1 MTSLRGGT
9 AVRAASGTNP
19 IVAPPSVLGPLVG
32 GTDLERWYGL
42 ILAFPDTAVRL
53 LTEKRVPDPL
63 LLAVLRAQ
71 THLRLDQPREAAAY
85 ARAAVE
91 IAGSQTPI
99 RPEALLPAATVLA
112 DAAVVAGA
120 PDAVASCGDLIG
132 LSAHFRDEARRL
144 VGLGLEAVATFHQ
157 RSCQEA
163 ARLLVAVRGVSR
175 EPEVEGA
182 IALAAE
188 TLTVCCARR
197 RERHWTPATRP
208 MITACGWVPFGLT
221 RPFLADRL
229 LRWPGVHDCAATAMS
244 GRRA

>member
-1 MTSLRGGT
+1 MTSHRADT
-9 AVRAASGTNP
+9 AVRAASGTNYILP
-19 IVAPPSVLGPLVG
+19 PPSVLGRLVG
-32 GTDLERWYGL
+32 TSDLERWYGL
-42 ILAFPDTAVRL
+42 VLAFPDTAVRL

-71 THLRLDQPREAAAY
+71 THLRLDQPREAAAC
-85 ARAAVE
+85 ARVAVE

-120 PDAVASCGDLIG
+120 PDAVASCADLIA
-132 LSAHFRDEARRL
+132 LSLHFRDEPRRL

-163 ARLLVAVRGVSR
+163 ARLLEAVRGISR
-175 EPEVEGA
+175 EPEVDGA

-188 TLTVCCARR
+188 TLTACCARR
-197 RERHWTPATRP
+197 RERHWTPANRP

-229 LRWPGVHDCAATAMS
+229 LRWPGAHDCATTPTP
-244 GRRA
+244 GRQA